1 MHSIAL
7 RALHTYA
14 PQIKDSLPDYNKT
27 IKDRRSWDG
36 RMPTMEILSSSF
48 TVKHVIE
55 MLQLENNIT
64 MITST
69 LVKPSLY
76 SLPGAKEGGEG
87 KRRFP
92 TANVVA
98 SCVKKTLEKF
108 WSSKELGLSW
118 RQLPFKMIEHLGLK
132 SDVLL
137 KWAESLWE
145 RMIGAKV
152 KHVPHD
158 AYLKL
163 FHLDGVQQNQQN
175 LVRGD
180 GDTAAFGQYDI
191 IMFDEAQV
199 CIQVFFFLIYRI
211 KLIASRTLTP
221 AWQILFSVS
230 ATGPG

>member
-1 MHSIAL
+1 
-7 RALHTYA
+7 
-14 PQIKDSLPDYNKT
+14 
-27 IKDRRSWDG
+27 
-36 RMPTMEILSSSF
+36 MPTMEILSSSF

-64 MITST
+64 MITSA
-69 LVKPSLY
+69 LINPSLY
-76 SLPGAKEGGEG
+76 SLPGIKEKEEG
-87 KRRFP
+87 KQRFP
-92 TANVVA
+92 TANAVA

-118 RQLPFKMIEHLGLK
+118 RQLPFKMIEHLRLK
-132 SDVLL
+132 SDVLF

-145 RMIGAKV
+145 GMIGAKV
-152 KHVPHD
+152 RYVPHD

-180 GDTAAFGQYDI
+180 GDMAAFGQYDI

-199 CIQVFFFLIYRI
+199 CIQVFLSIYRI

-221 AWQILFSVS
+221 AWQMSFSVS
-230 ATGPG
+230 AAGLG